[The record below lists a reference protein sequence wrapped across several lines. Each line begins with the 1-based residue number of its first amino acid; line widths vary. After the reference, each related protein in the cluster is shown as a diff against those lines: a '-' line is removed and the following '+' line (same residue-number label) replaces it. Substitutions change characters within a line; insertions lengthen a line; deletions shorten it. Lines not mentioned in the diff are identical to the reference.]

1 MTLFRSLNRKLNESI
16 YKYLPVQY
24 SSRDA
29 GSPLK
34 SLFPKERRSVS
45 ILSPMNNTNCCEWH
59 CGRGFEEISQCKNW
73 SMHSYCVS
81 YLYLPLP
88 IGWRFRFSSKWRTRS
103 QDCFRVLYLSV
114 FHCRNNDLK
123 IAMLDYGAI
132 LWSVIMKDKN
142 GNAEVRLA
150 LICWFRKSRWI
161 SRMWMTILPT
171 PVITMERR
179 LEGTL
184 PHLVIPSKIC
194 QSNCEGSFHA
204 RRKGVLIGYQQRQ
217 QQSSWR
223 KRRLGSRR
231 FSHGWWE

>member
-1 MTLFRSLNRKLNESI
+1 MNLYTNT
-16 YKYLPVQY
+16 
-24 SSRDA
+24 
-29 GSPLK
+29 
-34 SLFPKERRSVS
+34 SLFSTHQGMRDHPWNPCSPKKGEVCPYYLQWIIRIVANDTVVGVLKR
-45 ILSPMNNTNCCEWH
+45 C
-59 CGRGFEEISQCKNW
+59 SQCKNW

-81 YLYLPLP
+81 YLYFPLP

-114 FHCRNNDLK
+114 FHCRNNDLT

-179 LEGTL
+179 LEGTPL
-184 PHLVIPSKIC
+184 HLVIPSKIC